1 MTNIHRAIF
10 IHLFWAWLLVSLAGG
25 GLLYYLEM
33 KRVDSNIIALAANE
47 ADTFSLQSPALTD
60 QLNLLDIEGWRN
72 RALSLAQQYFV
83 VIALYNR
90 SGEQLAEVVNP
101 RYADI
106 EHAINQHY
114 HQFPRDGR
122 RHFKRMSVDGK
133 EVVQI
138 LVPIIREYTSVDG
151 YLAGTFVVD
160 QTTIERLNSN
170 LLRSVINI
178 LLAIILTTVA
188 LYPIIVSLN
197 KDVINF
203 STQLLRANIEMAAT
217 LGAAAAIRDSKTS
230 THNYRVTL
238 YAIYL
243 GETVGLTPEEMR
255 RLILGAFLHDIGKIG
270 ISDTIL
276 LKPGPLE
283 SWEREIMRTHV
294 ELGLQIIRTSEWLIA
309 GQEVVANHHELFN
322 GNGYPR
328 GLHGNEIPLIA
339 RIFSI
344 VDVFDA
350 LSSDRPY
357 KKALPLAHCID
368 LLRKEAGSHFEP
380 ELVDRFNEIATDI
393 YTRLLALDESA
404 MMDWLGKKSLFY
416 FLPPSLKGL
425 GTDIFSRHTDML
437 KTNRIAKRKKINGNF
452 FTG

>member
-10 IHLFWAWLLVSLAGG
+10 LHLFWAWLLVSLVGG
-25 GLLYYLEM
+25 GLLFYLEI
-33 KRVDSNIIALAANE
+33 KRVDSSIIALAVNE
-47 ADTFSLQSPALTD
+47 ADSFSSQTPSLTD
-60 QLNLLDIEGWRN
+60 QISLFDIEGWRN
-72 RALSLAQQYFV
+72 RALSIAQEYFV
-83 VIALYNR
+83 IITLYNR
-90 SGEQLAEVVNP
+90 SGEQLTEVVNP

-106 EHAINQHY
+106 EQTMRQHY
-114 HQFPRDGR
+114 HQFPLDGR
-122 RHFKRMSVDGK
+122 RHFEKMSVDGK
-133 EVVQI
+133 VVVQI
-138 LVPIIREYTSVDG
+138 LMPIAREHISIDG

-160 QTTIERLNSN
+160 QATIERLNSN
-170 LLRSVINI
+170 LVRSVINI

-203 STQLLRANIEMAAT
+203 SAQLLHANLEMAAA
-217 LGAAAAIRDSKTS
+217 LGAAVAIRDSKTN

-238 YAIYL
+238 YAIHL
-243 GETVGLTPEEMR
+243 GETVGLAPEEMR

-283 SWEREIMRTHV
+283 VEECIIMRTHV
-294 ELGLQIIRTSEWLIA
+294 ELGLQIIRTSKWLSA
-309 GQEVVANHHELFN
+309 GQEVVASQHEMFN

-328 GLHGNEIPLIA
+328 GLFGAEIPLIA

-357 KKALPLAHCID
+357 KKALPLPNCLD
-368 LLRKEAGSHFEP
+368 FLNKEAGGHFEP
-380 ELVDRFNEIATDI
+380 ELVDRFTEIAPDI
-393 YTRLLALDESA
+393 YTRLLTMDEPA

-416 FLPPSLKGL
+416 FLPHSLKGL
-425 GTDIFSRHTDML
+425 GTEIFSRHTDKL
-437 KTNRIAKRKKINGNF
+437 KCNCSPCTRSNQARN
-452 FTG
+452 